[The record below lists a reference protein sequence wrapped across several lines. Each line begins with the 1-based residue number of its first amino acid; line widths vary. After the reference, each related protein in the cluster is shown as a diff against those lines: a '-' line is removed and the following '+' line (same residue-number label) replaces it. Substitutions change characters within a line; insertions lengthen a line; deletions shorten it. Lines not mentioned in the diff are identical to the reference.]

1 MRRRLRPIDE
11 QVMVI
16 TGADSGIGLATARE
30 AAERGAKVVLSSRNP
45 EALAQIVDEIEREGG
60 EAAFFACDV
69 ADINGVLQLAE
80 TAVRQFGRIDTWVN
94 NAGVSIYGEIERV
107 PLEDARRLFETN
119 YWGVV
124 NGSLAAVPYLRATGG
139 ALINV
144 GSVVSDRA
152 VPLQGHYS
160 ASKHAVK
167 AFTDALRM
175 ELEKEGAPVVVT
187 LVKPASID
195 TPYTRHAE
203 NLLDDGVPDLP
214 APVYAPEVV
223 ANVIIECAEHPIR
236 NVTVGGGGRALAV
249 MGNVAPRLADRQMRA
264 MMFREQ
270 RRDSPGA
277 LPQENTLWTP
287 SEFTGHMHGDYDGHV
302 AHSSAYT
309 GGSLNKGKLLLA
321 LSAVGLGWFLV
332 RNGGMMPGR
341 RGELGTIEVDLE
353 ERTRTPGYTATG
365 AGIEEVAYAHGATG
379 TVSGGYTRT
388 ASETIPPG
396 TAVSGSTVE
405 VIGPSGTT
413 TRYSGG

>member
-11 QVMVI
+11 QVVVI

-30 AAERGAKVVLSSRNP
+30 AAERGAKVVLNSRSP
-45 EALAQIVDEIEREGG
+45 EALARIADEIESYGG

-69 ADINGVLQLAE
+69 ADMNGMLELAE
-80 TAVRQFGRIDTWVN
+80 TAIRQFGRIDTWVN

-119 YWGVV
+119 YWGTV

-144 GSVVSDRA
+144 GSVVSDRG

-223 ANVIIECAEHPIR
+223 ANAIIECAEHPTR
-236 NVTVGGGGRALAV
+236 NVTVGGGGRALAM
-249 MGNVAPRLADRQMRA
+249 MGTVAPRLTDRQMRA

-270 RRDSPGA
+270 RRESPGA

-302 AHSSAYT
+302 SHSSAYT
-309 GGSLNKGKLLLA
+309 AGSMNKGKLLLA
-321 LSAVGLGWFLV
+321 LSAVGLGWYLV
-332 RNGGMMPGR
+332 RNSGMMGGR
-341 RGELGTIEVDLE
+341 RDELGTIEVDLE
-353 ERTRTPGYTATG
+353 ERSTGTAGYTGSSGYATG
-365 AGIEEVAYAHGATG
+365 GYTG
-379 TVSGGYTRT
+379 TGTGVGYTRT
-388 ASETIPPG
+388 TSETIPPG
-396 TAVSGSTVE
+396 TAVAGNTVE
-405 VIGPSGTT
+405 VVGPSGTT
-413 TRYSGG
+413 THYSGG